1 MAELVTHDRALLVL
15 AQELE
20 NTLRHDDAGVRAKQP
35 ISEGGRIPV
44 WDEADAGRA
53 EAVVVGHLMH
63 ELMHRGIAHFDRG
76 VVEELKLVE
85 PAQRQVGQ
93 PRANQPDE
101 KIDDDGEDD
110 CRGQID
116 LAHRHH
122 GGENQPD
129 HHAHQDAE
137 GDQRREEETGQLD
150 PPRSDE
156 RRELSLRTWTER
168 CQNLRDRG
176 LVVVALK
183 ES

>member
-1 MAELVTHDRALLVL
+1 VTHDRALLVL

-63 ELMHRGIAHFDRG
+63 ELMHRGIARFDRG

-116 LAHRHH
+116 LAIATMAARTS
-122 GGENQPD
+122 PITMPTRMPKVIS
-129 HHAHQDAE
+129 DAKK
-137 GDQRREEETGQLD
+137 RRANWI
-150 PPRSDE
+150 PPGAMSGA
-156 RRELSLRTWTER
+156 SL
-168 CQNLRDRG
+168 
-176 LVVVALK
+176 A
-183 ES
+183 